1 MDIILKPTFVNVFGN
16 KALWWVMIL
25 DVVALTD
32 NRWRSCRK
40 CGIRAGHSVASEAS
54 IMRDLCAWLR
64 TMGVTKGEW
73 KNEGGR
79 ERKERG
85 RGGKEMGETEIEIE
99 TLTHVC
105 THTHARVYALPPP
118 HTHKHK
124 HTRPEREI
132 EEIKK

>member
-16 KALWWVMIL
+16 KTLWWVMIL

-54 IMRDLCAWLR
+54 ITRDLCAWLR

-79 ERKERG
+79 EGKERG
-85 RGGKEMGETEIEIE
+85 RGGKEVGETEIEIE
-99 TLTHVC
+99 TLTHV
-105 THTHARVYALPPP
+105 HTYARTRAYTPPP
-118 HTHKHK
+118 HDQK
-124 HTRPEREI
+124 ERER
-132 EEIKK
+132 EEMKKES